1 MKTKKP
7 SDPFR
12 ELSWDDLKG
21 WAGSTIVS
29 RGRSYQSSGS
39 VSDLA
44 CTKDGGIIAWVDG
57 TRRYATR
64 VDIDGHELTSVCSCP
79 YWTTCKHAVAVVCEY
94 LECLKQDTTVP
105 TITDT
110 DKRLTV
116 LENIDDQDEDDGDW
130 DDDEDDEDWDNQDG
144 QHDEYDDDEEDDE
157 DEDDEDVVPAQLVQK
172 CSGKSTPDSL
182 SSFLAQQS
190 KDQLVALLTELAQEN
205 MAVRRMLK
213 DRQTLTTGSVKKL
226 LKAARAEI
234 DGLGGEPDWEYDRS
248 GGVYYADSS
257 DSYPRIRK
265 HMEALLEKGH
275 ADEVLDLGKDLI
287 EQGARHI
294 EIIQDEGEAGE
305 EIATCLDLVFRALPQ
320 SSLSAADQILWV
332 IEAESADDYGLC
344 RGSESFWKQ
353 KHAAA
358 DWSAVA
364 DTLAQRL
371 EQYPSSKG
379 EKDEKDAYSFSRNY
393 KRDGL
398 SSRLVLALERAGR
411 KAEIIPL
418 CEREAQETGSYVRLV
433 NYLQQAKRWTEAEEW
448 IHTGIA
454 ATQQQWPGIA
464 EELRTA
470 AREMRAREKDWPH
483 VAAFYA
489 EDFFRDPDLYTFQE
503 LRKAA
508 EKAKVWPAVEA
519 AARHYLETGDLPQA
533 KKRTKKARSIP
544 PWPLPESGVQTKE
557 QPEHFRPSFPLIGT
571 LIDLAIAE
579 KRPDEVLQWYD
590 QREPRRSVGWGYGA
604 LDDNRIA
611 EAVVDSHPDRA
622 LTIWKEMAEGHI
634 AVTNVKAYET
644 AAGYLRKVH
653 RTLKKLKR
661 EAEWKTYLANLKE
674 ENKRKRRLVEILDGL
689 EGRPIIG

>member
-1 MKTKKP
+1 MKNKKP

-29 RGRSYQSSGS
+29 RGRTYQRGGS

-44 CTKDGGIIAWVDG
+44 CTKHGGLIAWVEG

-64 VDIDGHELTSVCSCP
+64 VDMDGQELTSVCSCP

-94 LECLKQDTTVP
+94 LECLKQDTIVP

-110 DKRLTV
+110 DQRLTV
-116 LENIDDQDEDDGDW
+116 LENIADQDEDDD
-130 DDDEDDEDWDNQDG
+130 DWDNQDG
-144 QHDEYDDDEEDDE
+144 QHDEYDEDEEDDE
-157 DEDDEDVVPAQLVQK
+157 DEDDVAPAQPVQK
-172 CSGKSTPDSL
+172 RSGKSTPDSL

-205 MAVRRMLK
+205 MAVRRTLK
-213 DRQTLTTGSVKKL
+213 DRQTLTTGSIKKL
-226 LKAARAEI
+226 IKAARAEI
-234 DGLGGEPDWEYDRS
+234 DGLGGEPDWEYDS
-248 GGVYYADSS
+248 YGDGYYTDSS
-257 DSYPRIRK
+257 DSSTRIRK
-265 HMEALLEKGH
+265 HMEALLAKGH
-275 ADEVLDLGKDLI
+275 ADDVLDLGKDLV
-287 EQGARHI
+287 ERGTKHI
-294 EIIQDEGEAGE
+294 EMTRDEGEAGE
-305 EIATCLDLVFRALPQ
+305 EIATCLDMVFRALPQ
-320 SSLSAADQILWV
+320 SSLSTVDQILWV
-332 IEAESADDYGLC
+332 IDAESADEYDLC

-353 KHAAA
+353 KHTAA
-358 DWSAVA
+358 DWSTVA

-371 EQYPSSKG
+371 KKYPSGK
-379 EKDEKDAYSFSRNY
+379 EEKDAYSFSRNY

-398 SSRLVLALERAGR
+398 SNRLIQALEQANRQ
-411 KAEIIPL
+411 AEIIPL
-418 CEREAQETGSYVRLV
+418 CEREARETGSYVRLV

-454 ATQQQWPGIA
+454 ATQQQSPGIA
-464 EELRTA
+464 EQLRTA
-470 AREMRAREKDWPH
+470 LREMRAGEKDWPR

-489 EDFFRDPDLYTFQE
+489 EDFFRRPDLHTFQE
-503 LRKAA
+503 LQKAA

-519 AARHYLETGDLPQA
+519 ATRHYLETGDLPQT

-571 LIDLAIAE
+571 LIDLAIYE

-590 QREPRRSVGWGYGA
+590 QREPRRAVGWGYGM
-604 LDDNRIA
+604 LDDNRVA

-622 LTIWKEMAEGHI
+622 LAIWKKMAEGHI
-634 AVTNVKAYET
+634 AVTNVKAYES
-644 AAGYLRKVH
+644 AAVHLRKVH

-661 EAEWKTYLANLKE
+661 AAEWKTYLADLKE